1 MWSNKAF
8 TPIWSKRA
16 ASTPAWPAFSLD
28 WTRRERQVQQV
39 PRFLAPHLVSLRWRL
54 TTFPDLGKDQADALE
69 TVASVEDRAVSDV
82 IRAAI
87 AEHIE
92 NRRQDPGFQ
101 AGLKERIARAHKL
114 LGD

>member
-1 MWSNKAF
+1 M
-8 TPIWSKRA
+8 TPIRLTS
-16 ASTPAWPAFSLD
+16 
-28 WTRRERQVQQV
+28 
-39 PRFLAPHLVSLRWRL
+39 LAPRL
-54 TTFPDLGKDQADALE
+54 QNHIMKAPKAMTIRLSAEQADALE

-114 LGD
+114 LGG

>member
-1 MWSNKAF
+1 M
-8 TPIWSKRA
+8 
-16 ASTPAWPAFSLD
+16 
-28 WTRRERQVQQV
+28 
-39 PRFLAPHLVSLRWRL
+39 
-54 TTFPDLGKDQADALE
+54 
-69 TVASVEDRAVSDV
+69 EDRAVSDV

>member
-1 MWSNKAF
+1 
-8 TPIWSKRA
+8 
-16 ASTPAWPAFSLD
+16 
-28 WTRRERQVQQV
+28 
-39 PRFLAPHLVSLRWRL
+39 LVSLRWRL

-87 AEHIE
+87 AEHIDVE